1 MKPPSLG
8 RRLGALLVD
17 WFIAVFS
24 AAAVVDIAVPPA
36 SPRQE
41 LIATGFF
48 VVEVALLVGL
58 LGVTIGKRLFGL
70 RVEGP
75 EGRPIGLLRALVRTV
90 LLALVIPALIMNE
103 DKRGLHDLA
112 AGSRVIRA

>member
-1 MKPPSLG
+1 VKPSSLV
-8 RRLGALLVD
+8 RRFGALLVD

-24 AAAVVDIAVPPA
+24 AALFTDVAVPPA
-36 SPRQE
+36 NPRQE

-48 VVEVALLVGL
+48 VVEVALLTGL

-75 EGRPIGLLRALVRTV
+75 DGRPIGILRALVRTV
-90 LLALVIPALIMNE
+90 LLSLVIPALIMNE